1 MEFFRNSVVAIEFKS
16 SRIAAFKML
25 SNGSQTLRSRFHP
38 LVQKWFESKFKQ
50 PTEIQEKAWEL
61 IAAGEHS
68 LISAATGSGKTL
80 AAFLWA
86 IDQLASGK
94 WELGQTRV
102 PYISPLKA
110 LNNDIRRNLLEPL
123 TELKD
128 SFEREGLAWPNI
140 RVMTRSGDTAQGDRR
155 KMLRN
160 PPEILITTPESL
172 NLMLTSV
179 DGQRALLGVKSLIL
193 DEIHAVVGG
202 KRGVYLMTA
211 VERLAYLNGEFQR
224 IALSATVH
232 PMNTV
237 AAFVGGS
244 IAEGG
249 RFLPRLVKQ
258 ANVAQKKVYAI
269 DVRFPEEVN
278 EDLPDDDFWHPIVQE
293 LKEIVASN
301 NSTLIFVNSRQLCE
315 KITYK
320 INRDESVPIAY
331 SHHGS
336 LSKEIRFAVEQ
347 RLKNGELKAIVA
359 TNSLEM
365 GIDVGSLD
373 RVVMVQCP
381 GVISSAVQKVGRAGH
396 QVGAV
401 SQATVFPS
409 HSRDFLEAAVLSK
422 AIKERD
428 IEAVRPIESP
438 LDVLAQIVVSMAGS
452 KNWDIDELFLI
463 IKSSYSFRNL
473 QREPFDLVLN
483 MLAGRY
489 ESSRLRELKP
499 RVSINRIENT
509 ITIRKGAILVYYFS
523 GGVIPDRG
531 YFHLRLEGPGSRI
544 GELDEEFVWE
554 RSIGDTF
561 TLGAQSWRIERI
573 TYNDVFVTPGSG
585 TGPMPPFWRSEE
597 FNRDFHYSSRIGE
610 FLSWADEQVERKEFQ
625 QVLESDFAFNPTTAK
640 ALTEH
645 LRNQKA
651 ATRRPLPHRHH
662 ILAEFVDTAPA
673 GAPGQQLIL
682 HTHWGGKVNRP
693 YALALDMAWDEHFG
707 HRAEVYVNNDCVV
720 VTVSEEVNIDEALRL
735 VTSSNV
741 ESLLRKRLEDSG
753 FFGARFREAAG
764 TALLITRHKAGQR
777 LPLWLSRMRS
787 KKLLDSVRRY
797 EDFPMMLE
805 AWRTCLKDEF
815 DMESLKQVLAEL
827 ESGITE
833 ITTTRVPVASPF
845 ARSVAWRQIN
855 DVYMYD
861 SDDPRGGERSNL
873 REDLISSVAF
883 DDALRPTV
891 SEAITSEFE
900 SKRKRL
906 APGYAPS
913 DEIELKEWLRDR
925 ITIPGDEWNQ
935 LLEQIEWIPKIADRG
950 PGWSPPFEIQRR
962 GGCVYLQEESKRVDS
977 LFSLEPDPDLFTE
990 WLSYY
995 GLVSVNQLR
1004 DTFPAED
1011 ENLDTLISALVDE
1024 RRLVAGRLKKGSDE
1038 VFVCE
1043 CENFEILLRMQRA
1056 NNRPIFD
1063 SLPLSALG
1071 PFLAERQ
1078 GVLGLAKNDY
1088 SVVEILEQLALYG
1101 ERVGSWEEDILPARF
1116 PQYRTATLDGCLVE
1130 EGVEW
1135 FGTGDKWI
1143 AFRFLDER
1151 EYWESAFD
1159 GPISSEEKH
1168 VLGILSDASGGRFD
1182 FHVLQER
1189 ARLNASR
1196 LEESLWSLAWKGKVG
1211 NDSYASI
1218 RRGALANFSIAG
1230 ATKSQNSRREKLA
1243 SGRARTGRRT
1253 RMLATSN
1260 TIAYP
1265 GNWFAF
1271 EETDLEVDEVSLLE
1285 RHKERSRILLDR
1297 YGILFRELLAR
1308 ELPGM
1313 QWKDVFKALRLM
1325 ELSGEILAG
1334 AFFDDIP
1341 GLQFASHDALRR
1353 LRQQPGK
1360 KAIYWL
1366 SAIDPASL
1374 CGLGL
1379 EALKGKLP
1387 KRLASTRLAYRGEE
1401 LLLEVLRSG
1410 KAVIFHIPPEDPDV
1424 ERALEPIRHM
1434 LTRSFNPIRTIHL
1447 ETINDEDARVS
1458 PYLEVLGARFRL
1470 HCDHKRVV
1478 IEGVR

>member
-1 MEFFRNSVVAIEFKS
+1 MPSRNSE
-16 SRIAAFKML
+16 
-25 SNGSQTLRSRFHP
+25 TLRSRFHP
-38 LVQKWFESKFKQ
+38 VVQRWFADRFKR

-61 IAAGEHS
+61 ISAGEHA

-86 IDQLASGK
+86 IDRLASGE
-94 WELGQTRV
+94 WELGRTRV
-102 PYISPLKA
+102 LYISPLKA

-123 TELKD
+123 SELKEA
-128 SFEREGLAWPNI
+128 FESDGVVWPKI

-172 NLMLTSV
+172 NLMLTSA
-179 DGQRALLGVKSLIL
+179 DGQRALRGIKSLIL
-193 DEIHAVVGG
+193 DEIHAVVGS

-211 VERLAYLNGEFQR
+211 VERLAHLNGEFQR

-232 PMNTV
+232 PMDTV
-237 AAFVGGS
+237 AKFVGGS
-244 IAEGG
+244 IVEGE

-258 ANVAQKKVYAI
+258 ANASHKKEYAI
-269 DVRFPEEVN
+269 DVRFPEDAN
-278 EDLPDDDFWHPIVQE
+278 EDQPDDDFWYPIVQE

-315 KITYK
+315 KLTYK
-320 INRDESVPIAY
+320 INHDEPSPIAY

-365 GIDVGSLD
+365 GIDVGALD

-381 GVISSAVQKVGRAGH
+381 GKISSAIQKVGRAGH

-401 SQATVFPS
+401 SKATVFPS

-422 AIKERD
+422 AIRERD
-428 IEAVRPIESP
+428 IEAVQPIECP
-438 LDVLAQIVVSMAGS
+438 LDVMAQVIVSISGS
-452 KNWDIDELFLI
+452 KVWDIDDLFRVV
-463 IKSSYSFRNL
+463 KSSYPYRNL

-499 RVSINRIENT
+499 RISINRIENT
-509 ITIRKGAILVYYFS
+509 ITIRKGAILAYYFS

-554 RSIGDTF
+554 RSIGDLF

-597 FNRDFHYSSRIGE
+597 FDRDFHYSSRIGE
-610 FLSWADEQVERKEFQ
+610 FLAWANGRVEDENFQ
-625 QVLESDFAFNPTTAK
+625 RILETEFAFSPTTAK

-645 LRNQKA
+645 LRNQKSQ
-651 ATRRPLPHRHH
+651 TRCALPHRHH

-693 YALALDMAWDEHFG
+693 YALAIDAAWEERFG

-720 VTVSEEVNIDEALRL
+720 VTVSEEVNVDEALRL
-735 VTSSNV
+735 VTASNV
-741 ESLLRKRLEDSG
+741 EFLLRKRLEDSG

-764 TALLITRHKAGQR
+764 TALLITRQKAGQR

-815 DMESLKQVLAEL
+815 EMESLKQVLAEL
-827 ESGITE
+827 ESGVTE
-833 ITTTRVPVASPF
+833 ISTTRVSVASPF

-855 DVYMYD
+855 DKYMYD
-861 SDDPRGGERSNL
+861 TDDPGGAERSNL
-873 REDLISSVAF
+873 REDLIRSVAF

-891 SEAITSEFE
+891 TDTIVREFE
-900 SKRKRL
+900 VKRQRL
-906 APGYAPS
+906 ASGYAPS
-913 DEIELKEWLRDR
+913 DEIELMEWLRDR
-925 ITIPGDEWNQ
+925 VAIPIEEWEQ
-935 LLEQIEWIPKIADRG
+935 LLSQVGSQTAPTVENKESPQRG
-950 PGWSPPFEIQRR
+950 NPSFRFEIV
-962 GGCVYLQEESKRVDS
+962 GGLVYLEEESKRVDA
-977 LFSLEPDPDLFTE
+977 LFCSNPDPELLTE

-995 GLVSVNQLR
+995 GPVSLMRLR
-1004 DTFPAED
+1004 EKFPVE
-1011 ENLDTLISALVDE
+1011 EGILDTLISALVDE
-1024 RRLVAGRLKKGSDE
+1024 RRLVAGELLVDREE

-1043 CENFEILLRMQRA
+1043 YENFEILLRMQRA
-1056 NNRPIFD
+1056 RNRPAFD
-1063 SLPLSALG
+1063 PLPLLSLG
-1071 PFLAERQ
+1071 LFLAERQ
-1078 GVLGLAKNDY
+1078 GIGGTAGNEFPIGEV
-1088 SVVEILEQLALYG
+1088 LEQLAFFG
-1101 ERVGSWEEDILPARF
+1101 ERVGSWEEDILPARL
-1116 PQYRTATLDGCLVE
+1116 PQYRTSTLDGCQIE
-1130 EGVEW
+1130 EGIEW
-1135 FGTGDKWI
+1135 FGTSEKWI
-1143 AFRFLDER
+1143 AFRYQDER
-1151 EYWESAFD
+1151 EYLSLDCKRDF
-1159 GPISSEEKH
+1159 SSEEKK
-1168 VLGILSDASGGRFD
+1168 VLDSLIDASGGRFS
-1182 FHVLQER
+1182 FQVLREKVGLAAR
-1189 ARLNASR
+1189 A
-1196 LEESLWSLAWKGKVG
+1196 LEESLWTLAWMGKVG

-1218 RRGALANFSIAG
+1218 RRGELVNFSIAE
-1230 ATKSQNSRREKLA
+1230 ATEAQNQRREKLA
-1243 SGRARTGRRT
+1243 PNRARIGRRT
-1253 RMLATSN
+1253 RMLAASN
-1260 TIAYP
+1260 TITYP

-1271 EETDLEVDEVSLLE
+1271 EEIEWNEDGISAIE
-1285 RHKERSRILLDR
+1285 REKERARILLGR
-1297 YGILFRELLAR
+1297 YGVLFRELLLR

-1334 AFFDDIP
+1334 VFFSDVP
-1341 GLQFASHDALRR
+1341 GLQFASHEAFRKLRR
-1353 LRQQPGK
+1353 KPKK

-1374 CGLGL
+1374 CGLSL
-1379 EALKGKLP
+1379 DTLKGKLP
-1387 KRLASTRLAYRGEE
+1387 KRLASTRLVYRGDE
-1401 LLLEVLRSG
+1401 LILEIHRNG
-1410 KAVIFHIPPEDPDV
+1410 KAMTFHIAPEDPDAQ
-1424 ERALEPIRHM
+1424 RSLEVIRHM
-1434 LTRSFNPIRTIHL
+1434 LTRAFNPIRTIHL
-1447 ETINDEDARVS
+1447 ETINDEDARS
-1458 PYLEVLGARFRL
+1458 SSYLELFRANFRL
-1470 HCDHKRVV
+1470 HRDHKRVV
-1478 IEGVR
+1478 IEGVS

>member
-1 MEFFRNSVVAIEFKS
+1 
-16 SRIAAFKML
+16 ML
-25 SNGSQTLRSRFHP
+25 PLFHP
-38 LVQKWFESKFKQ
+38 VVGRWFKSKFKQ
-50 PTEIQEKAWEL
+50 PTEIQNDAWEL

-86 IDQLASGK
+86 IDRLATGE
-94 WELGQTRV
+94 WELGRTRV
-102 PYISPLKA
+102 LYLSPLKA

-123 TELKD
+123 EELKEA
-128 SFEREGLAWPNI
+128 FESEGIAWPNI

-172 NLMLTSV
+172 NLMLTAAE
-179 DGQRALLGVKSLIL
+179 GQRALLGVKSLIM
-193 DEIHAVVGG
+193 DEIHAVVGS

-211 VERLAYLNGEFQR
+211 VERLAHLNGEFQR

-237 AAFVGGS
+237 GEFVGGS
-244 IAEGG
+244 IVEGEK
-249 RFLPRLVKQ
+249 FLPRLVKQ
-258 ANVAQKKVYAI
+258 ASASQKKEYAI
-269 DVRFPEEVN
+269 DVRFPEEAN
-278 EDLPDDDFWHPIVQE
+278 EDQPDDDFWHPIVQE
-293 LKEIVASN
+293 LKEIVSSN

-320 INRDESVPIAY
+320 INRDEPVPIAY

-365 GIDVGSLD
+365 GIDVGALD

-381 GVISSAVQKVGRAGH
+381 GLISSGIQKVGRAGH
-396 QVGAV
+396 QVGAI
-401 SQATVFPS
+401 SRATVFPS

-428 IEAVRPIESP
+428 IEAVRPIECP
-438 LDVLAQIVVSMAGS
+438 LDVLAQIIVSMTGS
-452 KNWDIDELFLI
+452 KVWDIDELFRVV
-463 IKSSYSFRNL
+463 KSSYSYRNL

-499 RVSINRIENT
+499 RISINRIKNT
-509 ITIRKGAILVYYFS
+509 ITIRKGAILAYYFS

-554 RSIGDTF
+554 RSIGDVF

-625 QVLESDFAFNPTTAK
+625 QILESDFAFNPTTAK

-645 LRNQKA
+645 LRSQKA
-651 ATRRPLPHRHH
+651 MTRRPLPHRHH
-662 ILAEFVDTAPA
+662 ILAEFVDSAPA

-693 YALALDMAWDEHFG
+693 YALALDAAWDEHFG

-720 VTVSEEVNIDEALRL
+720 VTVSEEVNVDEAFRL

-741 ESLLRKRLEDSG
+741 EALLRRRLEDSG
-753 FFGARFREAAG
+753 FFGARFRETAG
-764 TALLITRHKAGQR
+764 TALLITRQKAGQR

-833 ITTTRVPVASPF
+833 ISSTSVSTASPF

-855 DVYMYD
+855 DEYMYD
-861 SDDPRGGERSNL
+861 TDDPRGTERSNL
-873 REDLISSVAF
+873 SEDLISSAAF

-891 SEAITSEFE
+891 VDAIVREFE
-900 SKRKRL
+900 AKRQRL
-906 APGYAPS
+906 ANGYAPS

-925 ITIPGDEWNQ
+925 IALPIEEWNQ
-935 LLEQIEWIPKIADRG
+935 LLQQTRLVVEKGELEPS
-950 PGWSPPFEIQRR
+950 WSPTFDFEIF
-962 GGCVYLQEESKRVDS
+962 GDLVFLKEESKRMDR
-977 LFSLEPDPDLFTE
+977 LFSCDLDADLFTE

-995 GLVSVNQLR
+995 GTVSMRQLR
-1004 DTFPAED
+1004 ERFPAKEK
-1011 ENLDTLISALVDE
+1011 NLDTLISALVDD
-1024 RRLVAGRLKKGSDE
+1024 RRLVVGRLMSDE
-1038 VFVCE
+1038 DEIFVCE
-1043 CENFEILLRMQRA
+1043 YENFEILLRMQRSR
-1056 NNRPIFD
+1056 NRPTFD
-1063 SLPLSALG
+1063 PLPLNSLG

-1078 GVLGLAKNDY
+1078 GIGGAIQDD
-1088 SVVEILEQLALYG
+1088 SSIVEVLEQLAFYG
-1101 ERVGSWEEDILPARF
+1101 ERVGSWEEDLLPVRL
-1116 PQYRTATLDGCLVE
+1116 PQYRTTTLDGCLVE
-1130 EGVEW
+1130 EGFEW

-1143 AFRFLDER
+1143 AFRFKSER
-1151 EYWESAFD
+1151 EYLNRKFECDFSHE
-1159 GPISSEEKH
+1159 EEK
-1168 VLGILSDASGGRFD
+1168 VLDALQDASGGRFD
-1182 FHVLQER
+1182 FQVLREKTE
-1189 ARLNASR
+1189 LDASS
-1196 LEESLWSLAWKGKVG
+1196 LEENLWSLAWKGKVG
-1211 NDSYASI
+1211 NDSYASV

-1230 ATKSQNSRREKLA
+1230 ATASQNQRREKLA
-1243 SGRARTGRRT
+1243 PSRARIGRRT
-1253 RMLATSN
+1253 RKLAISN
-1260 TIAYP
+1260 TVAYP

-1271 EETDLEVDEVSLLE
+1271 SETQYDEDEISLIE
-1285 RHKERSRILLDR
+1285 YQKERARILLDR
-1297 YGILFRELLAR
+1297 YGVLFRELLLR
-1308 ELPGM
+1308 ELPGLR
-1313 QWKDVFKALRLM
+1313 WKDVFKALRLM

-1334 AFFDDIP
+1334 AFFNDIP
-1341 GLQFASHDALRR
+1341 GLQFASHDAFRK
-1353 LRQQPGK
+1353 LRQQNK
-1360 KAIYWL
+1360 KQAIYWL
-1366 SAIDPASL
+1366 NAIDPASL

-1379 EALKGKLP
+1379 EALKDKLP
-1387 KRLASTRLAYRGEE
+1387 KRLASTRLVYRGEK
-1401 LLLEVLRSG
+1401 LILEIFRNG
-1410 KAVIFHIPPEDPDV
+1410 KSITFHIPPDDPDA
-1424 ERALEPIRHM
+1424 ERSLEAIRHM

-1447 ETINDEDARVS
+1447 ETINNEDARAS
-1458 PYLEVLGARFRL
+1458 PYLEMLAASFRL
-1470 HCDHKRVV
+1470 HSDHKRVV
-1478 IEGVR
+1478 IEAVS